1 MTQMTASAPSQ
12 STGVWAQRA
21 RDAATWLAI
30 AAVAFVLGMF
40 VFGPARQRAEPTYLP
55 ASFVGLPTGV
65 VELRN
70 SDGPGA
76 LLPVRIADTSQT
88 RLVGFREVGEEALEN
103 QFLLYAQTRQ
113 TAGRSSYSLEKV
125 RVQLEL
131 AVIDGEGN
139 VVAVTTTNPGQERI
153 SIAEPHRWL
162 LAAKNGTLAHYG
174 IAPGTRLD
182 VESIRK
188 INL

>member
-1 MTQMTASAPSQ
+1 MTHIAASAPSP

-30 AAVAFVLGMF
+30 AAVAFALGMF
-40 VFGPARQRAEPTYLP
+40 VFAPNRQRAEPTFLP
-55 ASFVGLPTGV
+55 PSYVALSTGV
-65 VELRN
+65 IELRN
-70 SDGPGA
+70 AEGPGA
-76 LLPVRIADTSQT
+76 ILPVRIADTSSQ
-88 RLVGFREVGEEALEN
+88 RLTGFRDVGELALQN

-113 TAGRSSYSLEKV
+113 TAGRTSYSVEKV

-131 AVIDGEGN
+131 AAIDGEGN
-139 VVAVTTTNPGQERI
+139 VVGISVTNPGQERV
-153 SIAEPHRWL
+153 SIAQPHRWL
-162 LAAKNGTLAHYG
+162 LAAKNGTFAHYG
-174 IAPGTRLD
+174 IVPGTRLD